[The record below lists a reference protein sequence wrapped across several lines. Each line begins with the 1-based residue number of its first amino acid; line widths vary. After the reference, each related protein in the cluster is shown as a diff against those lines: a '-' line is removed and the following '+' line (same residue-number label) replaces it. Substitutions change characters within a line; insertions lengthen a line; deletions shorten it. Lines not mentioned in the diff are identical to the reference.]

1 MTKSKSKIFICWL
14 KWLFIYFK
22 SFKRDKA
29 GLHFHLA
36 AQSFPKTSFDIPLDT
51 LNTNIIG
58 TAIIRV
64 YKDAWIKNMD
74 SNLFFIWGF
83 GRVPKINYNWWGM

>member
-1 MTKSKSKIFICWL
+1 MLTMT
-14 KWLFIYFK
+14 FIYFK

-51 LNTNIIG
+51 LNTNIMAANLLEAKMLG
-58 TAIIRV
+58 LKT
-64 YKDAWIKNMD
+64 WIQICSSSEVFK
-74 SNLFFIWGF
+74 SSK
-83 GRVPKINYNWWGM
+83 R

>member
-1 MTKSKSKIFICWL
+1 MTKSKKVKFLYADLNDFSSIL
-14 KWLFIYFK
+14 K

-58 TAIIRV
+58 TANLLECI
-64 YKDAWIKNMD
+64 KMLGLKKTWIQIC
-74 SNLFFIWGF
+74 LFFI
-83 GRVPKINYNWWGM
+83 